1 MLRFCHFC
9 PGAGILLSLVSRLS
23 WLKCSK
29 ICVDPWALG
38 PASKEQS
45 SILPTITQF
54 SVSEHLACSS
64 VVCVVFFPP
73 LIHNYILPQLTILT
87 SSPGEEESVD
97 QVLAE
102 ASSSVFFLLRER
114 HICNSHRVVH
124 PVVQTVCEGERH
136 WWCWSPVWPCHCLWY
151 RCKLPA
157 SPYTPPSD
165 IPRWQ
170 VVLHIQA
177 CISLHWILH
186 DWEGAPNTG
195 RHGKLK

>member
-1 MLRFCHFC
+1 MCHYFSFAAFIQVLRFCHFC
-9 PGAGILLSLVSRLS
+9 PGAGILLSLVSR
-23 WLKCSK
+23 LKCSK

-114 HICNSHRVVH
+114 HICNSHG
-124 PVVQTVCEGERH
+124 VVQTACEGERH
-136 WWCWSPVWPCHCLWY
+136 
-151 RCKLPA
+151 
-157 SPYTPPSD
+157 
-165 IPRWQ
+165 
-170 VVLHIQA
+170 
-177 CISLHWILH
+177 
-186 DWEGAPNTG
+186 
-195 RHGKLK
+195 